1 MVKISP
7 SNAGVQVQS
16 LVRELIPHAL
26 WSKDQNIK
34 QKQYW
39 NKFNKAL
46 KMVHIKKRKKNLKK
60 KKKKSLAGTP
70 ISTSRSIVK

>member
-7 SNAGVQVQS
+7 SSAGVQVQS

-34 QKQYW
+34 QKQHW
-39 NKFNKAL
+39 NKFNKGF
-46 KMVHIKKRKKNLKK
+46 KNGPHQKKKKNLKK
-60 KKKKSLAGTP
+60 KKKRSLAGTRV
-70 ISTSRSIVK
+70 STSRSTVE

>member
-1 MVKISP
+1 MVKTLP

-39 NKFNKAL
+39 NKFNKDF
-46 KMVHIKKRKKNLKK
+46 KSGPYQKKTLKK
-60 KKKKSLAGTP
+60 VTILK
-70 ISTSRSIVK
+70 